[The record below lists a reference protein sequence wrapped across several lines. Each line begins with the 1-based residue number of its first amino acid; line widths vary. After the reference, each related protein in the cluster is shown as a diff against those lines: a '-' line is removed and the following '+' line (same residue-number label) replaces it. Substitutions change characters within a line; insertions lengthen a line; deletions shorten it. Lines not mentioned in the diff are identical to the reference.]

1 MATTTGRAI
10 NVVLEKG
17 DDAAWNGEAAAGNV
31 KLALV
36 TVDHS
41 ATLVNAGDTLSVDV
55 ATAIEGAARDGK
67 TVTPRCMSLAQAA
80 YDTTNSRSLAGKT
93 FAVSG
98 DNATFIPTTNDW
110 STNAAIA
117 AADVLTRPY
126 LLSVGYT
133 ST

>member
-1 MATTTGRAI
+1 MPTITGRAI
-10 NVVLEKG
+10 NVVIEKG
-17 DDAAWNGEAAAGNV
+17 DDAAWGGEAAAGNV

-41 ATLVNAGDTLSVDV
+41 ATALAAGDTLSTDV
-55 ATAIEGAARDGK
+55 ATAIELHRSGK
-67 TVTPRCMSLAQAA
+67 TVTPRSVSMAQAA
-80 YDTTNSRSLAGKT
+80 YDSTNSRSLAGKT

-110 STNAAIA
+110 TTTAAIA

-126 LLSVGYT
+126 ILAVGYT
-133 ST
+133 EA